1 MALKIFKMKKEEAIY
16 QYCVRLGDN
25 ALIMGHRLSEICSRG
40 PFLEEDLALTNF
52 ALDMIGRAQALL
64 GYAAELKGGKETAD
78 SIAYRREERDYRNHL
93 ITELPNGDFANV
105 VARLLYVSAYDYLLF
120 KELEKSMDTTLSGIA
135 SKAVKESKYHF
146 QHMSDWTIRLG
157 DGTQESHSRIQK
169 AFNRLYMYSGEMFEM
184 DEVELL
190 LLREGIAAD
199 TIPLKSE
206 WEQTIANILAEA
218 TLGSPNAGFMQTG
231 SRKGIHTEH
240 LGHILCEMQYLQ
252 RTYPD
257 ASW

>member
-1 MALKIFKMKKEEAIY
+1 MKKEDALY
-16 QYCVRLGDN
+16 QYCLRLGDN
-25 ALIMGHRLSEICSRG
+25 ALILGHRLSEMCSRG

-64 GYAAELKGGKETAD
+64 SYAAEMKGKNETAD

-105 VARLLYVSAYDYLLF
+105 IARLLYVSAYDYLLYR
-120 KELEKSMDTTLSGIA
+120 ELEKSKDETLAGIA
-135 SKAVKESKYHF
+135 SKAVKESKYHLK
-146 QHMSDWTIRLG
+146 HVADWTIRLG
-157 DGTQESHSRIQK
+157 DGTQESHTRMQK
-169 AFNRLYMYSGEMFEM
+169 AVNALYMYTGELFEM
-184 DEVELL
+184 DDVELV
-190 LLREGIAAD
+190 LLREGVAAD
-199 TIPLKSE
+199 TIPLKAE
-206 WEQTIANILAEA
+206 WEQTIANILSEA
-218 TLGSPNAGFMQTG
+218 TIVPPNSTYMQSG